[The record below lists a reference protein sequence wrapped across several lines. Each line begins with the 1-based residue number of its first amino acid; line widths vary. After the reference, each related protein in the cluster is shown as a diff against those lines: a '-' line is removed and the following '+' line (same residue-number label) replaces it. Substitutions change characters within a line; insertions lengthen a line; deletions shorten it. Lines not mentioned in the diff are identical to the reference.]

1 MSKSLKVH
9 LFCAA
14 AAEASEASFSWC
26 CVSVGIAMEE
36 EINPTKK
43 ESKREREKEANIFDR
58 SKSNW

>member
-1 MSKSLKVH
+1 
-9 LFCAA
+9 
-14 AAEASEASFSWC
+14 
-26 CVSVGIAMEE
+26 MEE